1 MAFALKSRLFSLS
14 LALAL
19 TVVGVG
25 VSPPAAFAQTAP
37 AKVNLNTANET
48 ALEALPGVG
57 AATAKKIIA
66 GRPYSAVGNLAK
78 AGVTAK
84 TITAITP
91 LVTIGA
97 PAAAKTTTPPPPAA
111 KTTTAKAATTS
122 PTSGA
127 LVDLNTA
134 SEKDLEAL
142 KGVGPATAKKIITG
156 RPYTTIQGLSK
167 AGVSA
172 ATVTM
177 ITPFVTVGAGA
188 PPPPSPPPSPSPKP
202 ATTTTPTTTAT
213 PAMSAGPPPVRGM
226 VWVNLDTK
234 VFHREG
240 DRSYGNTKHGKYM
253 TEADAL
259 KAGYRE
265 AKKGGGGK

>member
-1 MAFALKSRLFSLS
+1 MTFALKSRLLQ

-25 VSPPAAFAQTAP
+25 VRPAAVYAQAKP
-37 AKVNLNTANET
+37 AAAKVDLNTASES
-48 ALEALPGVG
+48 ALEGLPGVG

-66 GRPYSAVGNLAK
+66 GRPYAAIGDLAK
-78 AGVTAK
+78 AGVPAK
-84 TITAITP
+84 TITTITP

-97 PAAAKTTTPPPPAA
+97 PAAAKTTTPAVTPPPPP
-111 KTTTAKAATTS
+111 KTTTTSSSTPTAK
-122 PTSGA
+122 PGA
-127 LVDLNTA
+127 LVDLNSA

-142 KGVGPATAKKIITG
+142 KGVGPATAKKIIAG
-156 RPYTTIQGLSK
+156 RPYSTIQGLSK
-167 AGVSA
+167 AGVPA
-172 ATVTM
+172 ATITA
-177 ITPFVTVGAGA
+177 ITPFVTIGAA
-188 PPPPSPPPSPSPKP
+188 TPPPPPPSPSPAPKPAATTP
-202 ATTTTPTTTAT
+202 ATTG
-213 PAMSAGPPPVRGM
+213 AMSAGPPPVRGM

-240 DRSYGNTKHGKYM
+240 DRYYGNTKHGKYM

-265 AKKGGGGK
+265 AKKGGGF